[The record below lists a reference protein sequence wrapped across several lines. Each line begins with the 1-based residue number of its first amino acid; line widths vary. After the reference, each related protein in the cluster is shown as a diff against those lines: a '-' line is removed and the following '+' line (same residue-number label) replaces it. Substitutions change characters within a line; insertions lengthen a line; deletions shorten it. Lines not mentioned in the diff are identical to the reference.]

1 MRATFA
7 CAACLLILLGPAA
20 TGAQTETCPS
30 EVPAASPERRA
41 RAKEWFGRAERAETA
56 GDPITAL
63 KAYQCSLRMVPHAF
77 TAFNLARLAERT
89 GDLELAVES
98 YEAYLK
104 LAPEAPDRSVVGG
117 KIKTLSDRIAELR
130 RAQTPAFPP
139 NPTPP
144 PDSGPPLGQTGL
156 PPDPVPEMMPPP
168 PGPVDSESPPGL
180 VKERQPPHPVVY
192 VLGGVAVGALAG
204 GVMLN
209 LGARSK
215 MDECRRLARQLE
227 TEAAMAACD
236 AARPRAYASY
246 ALLGLAG
253 AAAVADA
260 VLLLMSTRPSES
272 RISLLPLPDGA
283 TFMARL
289 RF

>member
-1 MRATFA
+1 
-7 CAACLLILLGPAA
+7 
-20 TGAQTETCPS
+20 
-30 EVPAASPERRA
+30 
-41 RAKEWFGRAERAETA
+41 
-56 GDPITAL
+56 
-63 KAYQCSLRMVPHAF
+63 MVPHAF

-98 YEAYLK
+98 YENYLK
-104 LAPEAPDRSVVGG
+104 LAPEAPDRVVVTG

-130 RAQTPAFPP
+130 RAQSPDPP
-139 NPTPP
+139 LPTPP
-144 PDSGPPLGQTGL
+144 DGRASDRATAARAASRSPTCCRRPRARWTPSR
-156 PPDPVPEMMPPP
+156 
-168 PGPVDSESPPGL
+168 PPGL
-180 VKERQPPHPVVY
+180 EEGRRRPHPMVY
-192 VLGGVAVGALAG
+192 VLGGVAVGALTG
-204 GVMLN
+204 GVLLN

-215 MDECRRLARQLE
+215 MDECRRLAREGQSQS
-227 TEAAMAACD
+227 ASIACD

-253 AAAVADA
+253 VAAVADA

-272 RISLLPLPDGA
+272 RISLVPLPDGA